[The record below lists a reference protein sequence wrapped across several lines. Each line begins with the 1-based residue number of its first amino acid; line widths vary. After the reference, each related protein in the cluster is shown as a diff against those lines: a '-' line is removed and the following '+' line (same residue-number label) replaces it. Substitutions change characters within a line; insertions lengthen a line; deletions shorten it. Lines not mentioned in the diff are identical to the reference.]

1 MSPDLSF
8 PLFLAFVPV
17 IIAQAV
23 TSAPTDLA
31 QLSADIA
38 SKYLRATEC
47 SQLLQTCQPTL
58 SSCAAS
64 VCATCTD
71 LGQKAIN
78 ECCSLGSAPTAC
90 FISQLHTTGPNVFP
104 SGATPSP
111 IPPNTAPY
119 GPLTNA
125 GFLACQSISAYSSI
139 CESLSPGF
147 TTTTVFQFQAPCLC
161 YRGMS
166 WAPDVFDGYV
176 QTCQSYLAVS
186 TGVTASVN
194 TAPCRGVGDVEASLS
209 TFLAT
214 SGQTAM
220 TTGSS
225 TGRPSPTAPTTG
237 SNTGPTRPTASA
249 AGELGS
255 HVVRISRHDLW

>member
-1 MSPDLSF
+1 MSLYLSL

-23 TSAPTDLA
+23 TSTPTDLA

-38 SKYLRATEC
+38 SKYLRATDC
-47 SQLLQTCQPTL
+47 SKLHQTCQPTL

-64 VCATCTD
+64 VCGTCTD

-78 ECCSLGSAPTAC
+78 ECCSLDSAPTAC
-90 FISQLHTTGPNVFP
+90 FISQLHTTGPNVIP

-119 GPLTNA
+119 GPLTNP
-125 GFLACQSISAYSSI
+125 GFLACQSISAYSST

-161 YRGMS
+161 YRGTS

-186 TGVTASVN
+186 TDVTALVD
-194 TAPCRGVGDVEASLS
+194 TAPCRGIGNVEASLS
-209 TFLAT
+209 MFLAT
-214 SGQTAM
+214 GGQTAT

-225 TGRPSPTAPTTG
+225 TRPPSPTAPTTG
-237 SNTGPTRPTASA
+237 SNTGPPSPTASK
-249 AGELGS
+249 AGAMGS
-255 HVVRISRHDLW
+255 YVVRISPHDF